1 MNTGF
6 GGVHGAILGLAA
18 RCLGQENWSRFVK
31 PQTNSEVL
39 DAGIFTPGHISE
51 TKFDAAVRHKVL
63 LLRRAV
69 IEYLGA
75 ASDFT
80 GTQRFEIS

>member
-6 GGVHGAILGLAA
+6 GGVHGAMLGLAA
-18 RCLGQENWSRFVK
+18 RCLGREHWGRFIK
-31 PQTNSEVL
+31 PQTNSQVL
-39 DAGIFTPGHISE
+39 DAGVFAPGLSSG

-80 GTQRFEIS
+80 GA